1 MFQNPRRYIA
11 IQAMIEFITNA
22 VLNAAIG
29 WYWTQGL
36 ERIPLWGWSSMA
48 IDMVPTGFGIATCLS
63 LIFTWRLH
71 RRLRFGTTS
80 AASLYPGRVPRMVH
94 RLPLNPWIRSLLIGI
109 AGVLAALATIL
120 VIDAAGIETMAR
132 GDFIALKTVFA
143 ALIAAGA
150 MMMAG
155 YRALGDGITPQ
166 KPMGHWPDRHTRRR
180 STL

>member
-1 MFQNPRRYIA
+1 MFQDPRRYIA

-22 VLNAAIG
+22 ILNAAIG

-80 AASLYPGRVPRMVH
+80 PAALYPGRVPRMVH
-94 RLPLNPWIRSLLIGI
+94 RLPLNAWIRSVLIGI
-109 AGVLAALATIL
+109 AGALAALAMIL
-120 VIDAAGIETMAR
+120 VIDAADIETMKR
-132 GDFIALKTVFA
+132 EDFIALKTIFA
-143 ALIAAGA
+143 ALVAAGA

-166 KPMGHWPDRHTRRR
+166 KPMGHWPDRHTRR
-180 STL
+180 S